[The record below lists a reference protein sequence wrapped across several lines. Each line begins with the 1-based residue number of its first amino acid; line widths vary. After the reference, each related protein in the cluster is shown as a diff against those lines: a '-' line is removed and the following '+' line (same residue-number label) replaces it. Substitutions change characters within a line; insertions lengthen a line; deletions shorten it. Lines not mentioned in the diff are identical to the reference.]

1 MIESD
6 GWQRLEVAADRQNI
20 ILIVTDN
27 LDRLSIDLMPSIDA
41 RVDQQGAT
49 LANLMARCPPVAP
62 LAPRSCAGK
71 VSKTM
76 V

>member
-27 LDRLSIDLMPSIDA
+27 LDR
-41 RVDQQGAT
+41 V
-49 LANLMARCPPVAP
+49 
-62 LAPRSCAGK
+62 
-71 VSKTM
+71 
-76 V
+76 